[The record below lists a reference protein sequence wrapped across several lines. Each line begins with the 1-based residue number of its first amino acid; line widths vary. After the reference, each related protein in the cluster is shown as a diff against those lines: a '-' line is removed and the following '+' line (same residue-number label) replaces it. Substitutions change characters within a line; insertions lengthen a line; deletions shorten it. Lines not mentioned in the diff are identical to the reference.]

1 MKVGN
6 GKQALVF
13 LWFCF
18 QSERTAGACVWTA
31 NQLQMQL
38 QLQFSGTGG
47 MTSDSN
53 PDRTPF
59 DCKVQET
66 AEAVSHKARGESAR
80 NYL

>member
-18 QSERTAGACVWTA
+18 QSEGAACVWTA

-59 DCKVQET
+59 DSKVQET
-66 AEAVSHKARGESAR
+66 AEAVSHKVRGKSAR